1 MKRINFLTI
10 ILLMALPLFYQSQIE
25 CYNTVSFCDTE
36 SREGFTRNMQSLS
49 GAFTPGD
56 TSIVQIIVYKNME
69 YRVSLCSP
77 SHPDLEG
84 KFQFKIIEDI
94 KKGVWK
100 ENTIEVD
107 STDLDD
113 EPVTDM
119 NGNTLKISKTQRK
132 RVFETKQEVRYDNSE
147 HEMSQ
152 EFIFTSNKTRKL
164 KIKVYVP
171 STETEEMSS
180 GLSGITFACV
190 GLLLEHQPG
199 IVTGFTR

>member
-10 ILLMALPLFYQSQIE
+10 ILLMAMPLFYQSQIE
-25 CYNTVSFCDTE
+25 CYNTVSFCDSE
-36 SREGFTRNMQSLS
+36 SKQGFTRNMQSLS

-84 KFQFKIIEDI
+84 KFQFKIIEEI

-132 RVFETKQEVRYDNSE
+132 RVFETTQEVRYDNSE

-199 IVTGFTR
+199 VVTGFKR

>member
-1 MKRINFLTI
+1 
-10 ILLMALPLFYQSQIE
+10 MAMPLFYQSQIE

-36 SREGFTRNMQSLS
+36 SKQGFTKNMQSLS
-49 GAFTPGD
+49 AAFAPGD

-84 KFQFKIIEDI
+84 KFQFKIIEEI

-132 RVFETKQEVRYDNSE
+132 RVIETTQEVRYDNSE

-199 IVTGFTR
+199 VVTGFKR

>member
-1 MKRINFLTI
+1 MKRINFLII
-10 ILLMALPLFYQSQIE
+10 ILLMALPLFYKSQIE
-25 CYNTVSFCDTE
+25 CYNSVSFCDTE

-69 YRVSLCSP
+69 YRISLCSP
-77 SHPDLEG
+77 SHPDLQG

-132 RVFETKQEVRYDNSE
+132 RVFETTQEVRYDNSE
-147 HEMSQ
+147 DEMSQ

-171 STETEEMSS
+171 NTETEEMSS